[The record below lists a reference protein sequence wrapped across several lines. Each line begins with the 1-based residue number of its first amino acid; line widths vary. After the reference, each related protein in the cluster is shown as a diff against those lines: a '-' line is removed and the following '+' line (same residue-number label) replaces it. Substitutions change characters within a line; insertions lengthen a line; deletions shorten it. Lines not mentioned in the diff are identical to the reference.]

1 MAVTPS
7 KQKYLFANWKM
18 YLDFEESKQFAK
30 QLLET
35 YQTSLS
41 SEISMVVFPSAL
53 AVASVGELCKDSQIK
68 VGSQNICWVEKGA
81 YTGEISAPMYKAVGC
96 EYVLLGHSE
105 RRHIFKETNHE
116 VRQKLEAALSAGLIP
131 VVCVGETLQERQDG
145 KTEEVVEVQLR
156 AAFEDIVWPK
166 ECPLFIAYEPV
177 WAVNTGE
184 ACDPGEAERMHGEIT
199 TWVKG
204 LIPQVEPQMLYGGSV
219 RAQNVKA
226 YLSQDHIQG
235 VLVGGASVTL
245 ASWSE
250 IIEQT
255 V

>member
-1 MAVTPS
+1 
-7 KQKYLFANWKM
+7 
-18 YLDFEESKQFAK
+18 
-30 QLLET
+30 
-35 YQTSLS
+35 
-41 SEISMVVFPSAL
+41 
-53 AVASVGELCKDSQIK
+53 
-68 VGSQNICWVEKGA
+68 
-81 YTGEISAPMYKAVGC
+81 
-96 EYVLLGHSE
+96 
-105 RRHIFKETNHE
+105 
-116 VRQKLEAALSAGLIP
+116 
-131 VVCVGETLQERQDG
+131 
-145 KTEEVVEVQLR
+145 
-156 AAFEDIVWPK
+156 
-166 ECPLFIAYEPV
+166 LFIAYEPV